1 MGCGIFR
8 SPRMRKS
15 AGQLLIPRPRAA
27 TTRTF
32 TSNDN
37 SNGNDNRTIDNNDDD
52 IKMTPIRIR

>member
-27 TTRTF
+27 TMRTF

-52 IKMTPIRIR
+52 NNGED